1 MANWIN
7 FNVVGGVTD
16 GAGATPAPEMDG
28 DNLVLAESIINVSVP
43 TPGPGSA
50 IEAVLNLAGPAGATT
65 CTLICSTSATATD
78 APDAN
83 VPASADYVNKV
94 KAAIIRSMTANPG
107 GVKSNCILPQDQA
120 DNTAAYDP
128 ALKVYWRSFVVA

>member
-16 GAGATPAPEMDG
+16 GGGLTPAPEMDG
-28 DNLVLAESIINVSVP
+28 DNLVLAESIINVSVDA
-43 TPGPGSA
+43 TAA
-50 IEAVLNLAGPAGATT
+50 ITATLNLAGPAGATT
-65 CTLICSTSATATD
+65 CTIICSTSADAGD

-120 DNTAAYDP
+120 DNTAPYDP
-128 ALKVYWRSFVVA
+128 TLRVYWRSFVVA

>member
-16 GAGATPAPEMDG
+16 GAGATPAPQMDG
-28 DNLVLAESIINVSVP
+28 DNLVLAESIINVAAVVS
-43 TPGPGSA
+43 GGGA
-50 IEAVLNLAGPAGATT
+50 IVATLNLAGPAGATT
-65 CTLICSTSATATD
+65 CTVICSTSAAAAD
-78 APDAN
+78 APDGN

-94 KAAIIRSMTANPG
+94 KGAIIRSLTANPG
-107 GVKSNCILPQDQA
+107 GVKANCVLPQDQA
-120 DNTAAYDP
+120 DPTVSYDP

>member
-7 FNVVGGVTD
+7 FNVVGGVTN
-16 GAGATPAPEMDG
+16 GGGATPAPEMDG
-28 DNLVLAESIINVSVP
+28 DNLVLAESIINVSVDA
-43 TPGPGSA
+43 TAA
-50 IEAVLNLAGPAGATT
+50 ITATLNLAGPAGATT
-65 CTLICSTSATATD
+65 CTIICSTSADAGD

-94 KAAIIRSMTANPG
+94 KAAIIRSMTSNPG

-120 DNTAAYDP
+120 DNTAPFDP
-128 ALKVYWRSFVVA
+128 TLRVYWRSFVVA

>member
-1 MANWIN
+1 MAKWIN
-7 FNVVGGVTD
+7 FNVVGGVSD
-16 GAGATPAPEMDG
+16 GAGTLAPQLDG
-28 DNLVLAESIINVSVP
+28 DNLLLADSIMSVGASIAS
-43 TPGPGSA
+43 PGGEMRVQMEL
-50 IEAVLNLAGPAGATT
+50 IDGQT
-65 CTLICSTSATATD
+65 CTVICSTSPDAAD
-78 APDAN
+78 APSGN

>member
-16 GAGATPAPEMDG
+16 GGGATPAPQMDG
-28 DNLVLAESIINVSVP
+28 DNLVLAESIINVATEV
-43 TPGPGSA
+43 TLGGA
-50 IEAVLNLAGPAGATT
+50 IVATLNLAGPAGATT
-65 CTLICSTSATATD
+65 CTLICSTSAAVTD
-78 APDAN
+78 APDTN
-83 VPASADYVNKV
+83 VPASADYINKV

-107 GVKSNCILPQDQA
+107 GVKSNCNLPQDQA

>member
-28 DNLVLAESIINVSVP
+28 DNLVLAESIINVSVDA
-43 TPGPGSA
+43 TAA
-50 IEAVLNLAGPAGATT
+50 ITATLNLAGPAGATT
-65 CTLICSTSATATD
+65 CTLICSTSADAGD

-120 DNTAAYDP
+120 DNTAPYDP
-128 ALKVYWRSFVVA
+128 TLRVYWRSFVVA